1 MSSQSVE
8 FISEDTDDI
17 LRPIQDL
24 EYREFPADSL
34 LELLFNDDKIT
45 GAYVDSSEV
54 DSGKEVVELT
64 LTLGEARE
72 EAAI

>member
-17 LRPIQDL
+17 LRPIQDI

-54 DSGKEVVELT
+54 DSGEEVVELT

-72 EAAI
+72 EAAT